1 MGTGPRNVVRIA
13 HAYGNNRQALHKAL
27 ASDVDMI
34 EADMWFRGGKIHMHH
49 EHHLGW
55 LPLLIDLK
63 MATHKPGR
71 FAVPFGK
78 YVVRP
83 RIGTVPLDHLF
94 SEVAGK
100 KQLLLDVKGH
110 YKARDLEDYVQTLV
124 RTIREHGAE
133 SWTVVCGQ
141 TYSVL
146 HRLREVAPDIAV
158 RYSIERPYQWER
170 FEKLRTEGV
179 RQVCMWHKFLDDERA
194 SLLEAEGVNVFCWT
208 VDDPAI
214 AEDLVARGVDGIISN
229 RLDLLAALP
238 REVGATSG
246 SGAPPTP

>member
-1 MGTGPRNVVRIA
+1 
-13 HAYGNNRQALHKAL
+13 
-27 ASDVDMI
+27 MI

-55 LPLLIDLK
+55 LPLLIDMK

-94 SEVAGK
+94 KETAGT

-110 YKARDLEDYVQTLV
+110 YKPRDLEDYVQTLV
-124 RTIREHGAE
+124 RAIRAHNAE
-133 SWTVVCGQ
+133 SWATVCGQ

-146 HRLREVAPDIAV
+146 HRLREVAPDIQV

-170 FEKLRTEGV
+170 FEKLRTQGV
-179 RQVCMWHKFLDDERA
+179 RQVCMWHKFLDDDRA
-194 SLLEAEGVNVFCWT
+194 KSLEADGVNVFCWT
-208 VDDPAI
+208 IDELAI
-214 AEDLVARGVDGIISN
+214 AEDLVRRGVDGIISN
-229 RLDLLAALP
+229 DLGLLTELP
-238 REVGATSG
+238 RSVAATSG
-246 SGAPPTP
+246 SGAPQTP